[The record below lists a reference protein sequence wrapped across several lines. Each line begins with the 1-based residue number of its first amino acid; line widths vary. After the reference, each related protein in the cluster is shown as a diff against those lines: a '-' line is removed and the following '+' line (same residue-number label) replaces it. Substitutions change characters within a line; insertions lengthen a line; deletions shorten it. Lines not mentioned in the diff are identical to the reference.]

1 MDFITELMSA
11 FWSLFTLENLGF
23 IILGT
28 FIGVIVGALPG
39 FASGNALAI
48 MLPMTVMFEPAAA
61 LIFMSALYM
70 GSAYGG
76 SITAILINT
85 PGTPDAT
92 VTALDGYPMSQKGM
106 ADQAMGVSLGA
117 SCLGGLLSVVMVVLV
132 IQPMSRLTMAF
143 GPYEMFAVGIF
154 GLSIIAVILGGD
166 PLKGLASGLLGML
179 FAAMGADPAK
189 GMPRLTFGIIQLYDT
204 MEFVP
209 AVIGMFAFSEFMFMM
224 NNKQVASELM
234 ESKKIGNFKN
244 ILQGVMMVIKRPLA
258 VLRAS
263 LIGFVVG
270 VIPGMGMTVATFASY
285 GIAKNTDKHPERF
298 GTGVPEGLI
307 AAEGCNNAVVSG
319 SLVPTFA
326 LGIPGSSTTAVMMAA
341 LMLHGIVPGPELMKQ
356 YGFEVYQVFGCL
368 FLAIIIMFAIG
379 FFLAKWLSKIT
390 MIPNNLLIP
399 IVCVLIVLGAYACR
413 QVFFDV
419 ILMLFFGLLA
429 YMMRKQGYPPVPLLL
444 GLIIGPTVES
454 NMMRVL
460 KMCRGDYWTIF
471 TASPICIVI
480 WLAVLA
486 SLSLP
491 FILNMKKAKKNK

>member
-1 MDFITELMSA
+1 MSFYQQLSSA
-11 FWSLFTLENLGF
+11 FLSLFCWEYLSL
-23 IILGT
+23 ILLGT
-28 FIGVIVGALPG
+28 FIGVMVGALPG

-48 MLPMTVMFEPAAA
+48 MLPMTVVFEPASA

-92 VTALDGYPMSQKGM
+92 VTAIDGFPMAQKGL

-117 SCLGGLLSVVMVVLV
+117 SALGGLLSIAMVVMV
-132 IQPMSRLTMAF
+132 IQPMAKLTMAF
-143 GPYEMFAVGIF
+143 GPYELFAVGVF

-166 PLKGLASGLLGML
+166 PLKGLASALLGML
-179 FAAMGADPAK
+179 FAAMGADPAR
-189 GMPRLTFGIIQLYDT
+189 GTPRLTFGFIQLYDT
-204 MEFVP
+204 IPFVP
-209 AVIGMFAFSEFMFMM
+209 AVIGLFAFTEFMFMM
-224 NNKQVASELM
+224 NSSQVVADKLNSM
-234 ESKKIGNFKN
+234 NVGKIRNVW
-244 ILQGVMMVIKRPLA
+244 QGTVMALKHPFA
-258 VLRAS
+258 VLRAA

-298 GTGVPEGLI
+298 GTGVPEGII

-341 LMLHGIVPGPELMKQ
+341 LMLHGVVPGPELMSK
-356 YGFEVYQVFGCL
+356 YGFTVYQVFGCL
-368 FLAIIIMFAIG
+368 FLAVLVMFLIG
-379 FFLAKWLSKIT
+379 LFLAKWLSKVTI
-390 MIPNNLLIP
+390 IPNNILIP
-399 IVCVLIVLGAYACR
+399 VICVLITLGAFACR
-413 QVFFDV
+413 QVYFD
-419 ILMLFFGLLA
+419 IGLMLFFGILG
-429 YMMRKQGYPPVPLLL
+429 YVMRKQGYPAVPMLL

-460 KMCRGDYWTIF
+460 KLCRGNYLKIF
-471 TASPICIVI
+471 TSSPICIVL
-480 WLAVLA
+480 WTAVLL

-491 FILNMKKAKKNK
+491 FLMKRKKAS